1 MSFIALPWAAPDPD
15 GDDCSGVCNKPSTTV
30 IELCK
35 WILTV
40 SLNGV
45 KAAVG
50 VECTSSLNG
59 TIPLFS
65 LPGIFTI
72 LGTGGGGISTS
83 LVNIVILDP
92 LGLAGMF
99 EGGGIGGGGIL
110 TSSSL
115 NTVIF
120 DDTRPDT
127 TRLDLP
133 ACLRVVPPA
142 FLVSGTFSFT
152 RVLRVPTSGYGV

>member
-1 MSFIALPWAAPDPD
+1 M
-15 GDDCSGVCNKPSTTV
+15 
-30 IELCK
+30 
-35 WILTV
+35 LTL

-65 LPGIFTI
+65 LPGVFAI
-72 LGTGGGGISTS
+72 LGTGGGSISTS
-83 LVNIVILDP
+83 PVNIDILDP

-99 EGGGIGGGGIL
+99 EGAGAGGGGIL

-120 DDTRPDT
+120 DETRPEAS
-127 TRLDLP
+127 RLDLP

-142 FLVSGTFSFT
+142 FLVSGAFSFT